1 MAVVVSACTG
11 GGDAGPTSSVQATST
26 TSTSTIVPDS
36 MTTTELA
43 AVEAFCTEP
52 LPGEVVLEDLSVL
65 PNPDD
70 PESRQEGLYLSRFDV
85 RDGPESAYTPCFV
98 AAEDSE
104 FEDDTVVI
112 GLAME
117 GQVRAYAI
125 EQLVAHFV
133 NDRVGDDPL
142 LVSY

>member
-11 GGDAGPTSSVQATST
+11 GGDAGPTSSVQVTATTST
-26 TSTSTIVPDS
+26 TTTLPESP
-36 MTTTELA
+36 TTTQLA
-43 AVEAFCTEP
+43 AVELFCTEP
-52 LPGEVVLEDLSVL
+52 LPGEVVLDDVSAL
-65 PNPDD
+65 PNPDN
-70 PESRQEGLYLSRFDV
+70 PEDRPEGVYLSRFDV

-98 AAEDSE
+98 AAEDSD

-117 GQVRAYAI
+117 DEARAYAI

-133 NDRVGDDPL
+133 NDRIGDDPL